1 MTKKRREFKAG
12 DSVMVKPG
20 TVDPDL
26 GFEIG
31 GWTGKIAEE
40 PGQDNLVL
48 ISWDSVTLQNMPDS
62 AIEQCEEQG
71 LDWTRMYLEAQEVE
85 LTTPR
90 DTEEDVAQVIE
101 GLQKKHA
108 WSWVGEEGRRI
119 QQVLADVDADDEMAT
134 LEAWEDHLEESL
146 TFPFAAEIDEW
157 QERGPLQAGDRVKV
171 TGIGLVDDLYGII
184 VDVRHE
190 RIKYAFPL
198 CDLAVVD
205 EDSPNHQIV
214 ADYRVWF
221 ANR

>member
-1 MTKKRREFKAG
+1 
-12 DSVMVKPG
+12 
-20 TVDPDL
+20 
-26 GFEIG
+26 
-31 GWTGKIAEE
+31 
-40 PGQDNLVL
+40 
-48 ISWDSVTLQNMPDS
+48 
-62 AIEQCEEQG
+62 
-71 LDWTRMYLEAQEVE
+71 
-85 LTTPR
+85 
-90 DTEEDVAQVIE
+90 
-101 GLQKKHA
+101 
-108 WSWVGEEGRRI
+108 VGEEGQRI

-134 LEAWEDHLEESL
+134 LEAWEDYLEENL

-157 QERGPLQAGDRVKV
+157 QEIGPLQAGDRVKV

-190 RIKYAFPL
+190 RRKYAFPL

>member
-1 MTKKRREFKAG
+1 
-12 DSVMVKPG
+12 
-20 TVDPDL
+20 
-26 GFEIG
+26 
-31 GWTGKIAEE
+31 
-40 PGQDNLVL
+40 
-48 ISWDSVTLQNMPDS
+48 
-62 AIEQCEEQG
+62 
-71 LDWTRMYLEAQEVE
+71 MYLEAQEVE

-101 GLQKKHA
+101 ELQKKHA

-134 LEAWEDHLEESL
+134 LEAWEDYLEENL

-171 TGIGLVDDLYGII
+171 MGIGLVDDLYGII
-184 VDVRHE
+184 VDVRRE
-190 RIKYAFPL
+190 RGKYAFPL
-198 CDLAVVD
+198 CDLEVVG

-214 ADYRVWF
+214 EDYRVWF

>member
-1 MTKKRREFKAG
+1 MFTIG
-12 DSVMVKPG
+12 DAVMVKPG
-20 TVDPDL
+20 VMDPDL
-26 GFEIG
+26 GAEIG

-62 AIEQCEEQG
+62 AIAQCEEQG
-71 LDWTRMYLEAQEVE
+71 LDWTRMYLETQEVE

-90 DTEEDVAQVIE
+90 GTEEDAAQIIE
-101 GLQKKHA
+101 ELQKKHA
-108 WSWVGEEGRRI
+108 WSWAGEEGQRI
-119 QQVLADVDADDEMAT
+119 QQVLAGVDADDEMAT
-134 LEAWEDHLEESL
+134 LEAWEDHLEANL

-171 TGIGLVDDLYGII
+171 TGISLVDDLYGII

-190 RIKYAFPL
+190 RRKYAFPL

>member
-1 MTKKRREFKAG
+1 MFKVG
-12 DSVMVKPG
+12 DAVVVKPG

-26 GFEIG
+26 GTEIG
-31 GWTGKIAEE
+31 GWTGKIAKE

-62 AIEQCEEQG
+62 AIAQCEEQG

-101 GLQKKHA
+101 ELQKKHT
-108 WSWVGEEGRRI
+108 WSWVGEEGQRI
-119 QQVLADVDADDEMAT
+119 QQVLADVDPDDEMAA
-134 LEAWEDHLEESL
+134 LEAWEDYLEENL

-190 RIKYAFPL
+190 RRKYAFPL